1 MKQCQKDMNK
11 RSIIIQGGPGTVK
24 SVHTINLL
32 KEYIS
37 KGYNVNYVTK
47 SKVPR
52 EAYIKLFSKTDLK
65 KEINI
70 KQLFRLPFGLCHSL

>member
-1 MKQCQKDMNK
+1 MKQCQKDMKK

-37 KGYNVNYVTK
+37 NVIMQVMLIRVKFLET
-47 SKVPR
+47 
-52 EAYIKLFSKTDLK
+52 LT
-65 KEINI
+65 
-70 KQLFRLPFGLCHSL
+70 

>member
-1 MKQCQKDMNK
+1 MKK

-24 SVHTINLL
+24 SVLTINLL

-37 KGYNVNYVTK
+37 KGHNASYVTK
-47 SKVPR
+47 GKAPR
-52 EAYIKLFSKTDLK
+52 EAYIKLFGKSDLK

>member
-1 MKQCQKDMNK
+1 MKQCQKNMNK

-37 KGYNVNYVTK
+37 KVIIQVMLIR
-47 SKVPR
+47 V
-52 EAYIKLFSKTDLK
+52 KLLEKLT
-65 KEINI
+65 
-70 KQLFRLPFGLCHSL
+70 